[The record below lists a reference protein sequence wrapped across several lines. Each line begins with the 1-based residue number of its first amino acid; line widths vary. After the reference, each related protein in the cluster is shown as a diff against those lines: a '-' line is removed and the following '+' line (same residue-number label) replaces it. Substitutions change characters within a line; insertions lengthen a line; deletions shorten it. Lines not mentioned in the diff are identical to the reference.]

1 MKIDNNEVFLFL
13 NGKLDSFLDEGIKDK
28 KFRWYRGNLRFQ
40 KFKFFLFLIKKFSGK
55 VVFFEGVDGFFLDI
69 LGKGWIIRIRF

>member
-28 KFRWYRGNLRFQ
+28 KFRWYRGNLRF
-40 KFKFFLFLIKKFSGK
+40 
-55 VVFFEGVDGFFLDI
+55 
-69 LGKGWIIRIRF
+69 